1 MSGDKWCFD
10 ETMTLDYA
18 MQILGINRT
27 KFEIRNMVKAQSSMV
42 SQWLATKYD
51 TQLLESGKF
60 VLKNWKKYQDACN
73 EYRDKRFRVRRT

>member
-18 MQILGINRT
+18 MQILGVNRG
-27 KFEIRNMVKAQSSMV
+27 KSEIQNMVKAQSSAV

-60 VLKNWKKYQDACN
+60 VLKNWKKYQNACN
-73 EYRDKRFRVRRT
+73 EYRNKRFRVRRA

>member
-18 MQILGINRT
+18 MQILGVNRT

-60 VLKNWKKYQDACN
+60 VLKNWKKYQTACS
-73 EYRDKRFRVRRT
+73 EYRDKRFRVRRA

>member
-18 MQILGINRT
+18 MQILGVNRT

-60 VLKNWKKYQDACN
+60 VLKNWKKYQVACN
-73 EYRDKRFRVRRT
+73 EYRK

>member
-1 MSGDKWCFD
+1 MSGDKWCLD

-18 MQILGINRT
+18 MQVLGVNRA
-27 KFEIRNMVKAQSSMV
+27 KSEIQNMVKAQSFGV
-42 SQWLATKYD
+42 SQWLATTYD

-73 EYRDKRFRVRRT
+73 EYRDKRFRVRRA